1 MILSKN
7 KIKRLLNIKNQ
18 TIKCKNKK
26 GKKGKKGIKGI
37 KCKTINKKKKR
48 HINLRLKTLRKRR
61 QRGGVK
67 LYDIDINLEDDSV
80 VNEDRLKEYTR
91 KVEEKLVSLKGETDE
106 IANLLSENENEI
118 KSKTELLE
126 NVTKKIENNDDEAE
140 LLEEAAYES
149 LEEEGRQLASE
160 IGRMNEEKY
169 NLEAEN
175 DEIIERFNKV
185 TLEGEGILVSI
196 QEKRAEIKRMIG
208 DINNLKTG
216 LGIPQVDISTYTIKQ
231 LKDEKQDLESKK
243 EIVPRDVPKSS
254 VRGIEK
260 TENVL
265 VSYGDIIKKID
276 NLLVIID
283 DEIVNN
289 SLSNELEKKY
299 ETLKET
305 NNVLDGTK
313 EDQKDA
319 HIRLLSDLEYLQA
332 NILDYIGKIDIIKAT
347 IQNIINETVIKS
359 EEFNEIANRFTDKL
373 ALEEYQEILLNL
385 QNIASK
391 EIVGVVKPI
400 PEYIEEGEVK
410 PEKNEKEINEVVGI
424 SLADELAFAEPTAV
438 TATLAEPTVALTVDA
453 EPVAVDDEPVNK
465 FQLATQVINALLLS
479 AKREANIVNVDLVM
493 EDSTAYVS
501 FETNYGNLSNII
513 KDYNSAQINSAQ
525 INIVNIDD
533 FHSQF
538 IARYSDPEIII
549 WLNEQLAN
557 ATTVVPPETVE
568 ATVINEPVDEPVI
581 PVEEDKPK
589 ATYSSEDEEA
599 LNKEFYDV
607 LFQIVTQKAKNIAS
621 REGKNISEEMVE
633 PINDFNEYKT
643 AMETLFTSNPSVNV
657 ETVRTYSD
665 SVIEERGNLNHDIN
679 YIEDYKALIAKL
691 EIQLLNDQSEEVD
704 ILSEKLKNLEFVGY
718 LKGYIKN
725 AVNVISELKYVLGV
739 DELKELELVL
749 PPYPEYILTDKTVR
763 ELYNIKSEVEDYIKQ
778 LIEAVKKLV
787 SRNIELQG
795 KLQDKLVEAET
806 SLTNLKADFEEQL
819 KVKEATIVKLTAD
832 FASFID
838 NTHSE
843 RKELDNEINGLHDEL
858 NNLTGML
865 TASKNASET
874 EITDLENIIYNLE
887 DDKRSLET
895 ELGNLQTQIV
905 NLTTDQVK
913 EKEDLEAKVSALQD
927 NINGK
932 DVEINEKNVEITRIR
947 EENDTLKLAN
957 TGLQAENTGLLV
969 ANTGLQ
975 VANTGLKVENTGLK
989 EKIDSLKTNVRDLNN
1004 QLDNVTEEKEELLVK
1019 KNELEDEVNTLN
1031 DNNQLLIDA
1040 LTKVNEQFENFATLT
1055 LNDKTRLEGEKLE
1068 LEEQIAK
1075 QNLDL
1080 EALTKQVNQLT
1091 GQLNEKDKKMEE
1103 LKQEILLLKD
1113 VNERLRQELDEYKSE
1128 VAMKDSTIVNLN
1140 SNLVDSQNRLNLIQT
1155 QNTRLLTLND
1165 DLLEQYRDAR
1175 VIIDETQSQLESARM
1190 DTLTAKER
1198 ETSALQQLED
1208 TKRILENEK
1217 NEIIAL
1223 KDRLSV
1229 EVSKVTQLE
1238 QSLEESNS
1246 LNKILYDSFGELQG
1260 DFGNLQRNFS
1270 NLEGQFYALS
1280 GERLKEALKV
1290 DSDKY
1295 GVKSAQAKRK
1305 YDETMETS
1313 TKNINDELDE
1323 IETLIRDSDSPQVI
1337 VTSNVETDTTN
1348 KFNGSVN
1355 VNALHP
1361 VSIPGE
1367 REVTYTVE
1375 HGGETHLGGG
1385 GSKKKVKSGKR
1396 TRKSYEYFTHNDFID
1411 FIPR

>member
-26 GKKGKKGIKGI
+26 GIKGIKGKKGI

-67 LYDIDINLEDDSV
+67 FYDININLEDDSV

-118 KSKTELLE
+118 KSKTEQLE
-126 NVTKKIENNDDEAE
+126 NVTKKIQNNDDEAE
-140 LLEEAAYES
+140 LLEEEEYKS
-149 LEEEGRQLASE
+149 LEEEGRQLASD
-160 IGRMNEEKY
+160 IGRLNEEKD
-169 NLEAEN
+169 NLESEN
-175 DEIIERFNKV
+175 DEIIERFNKA

-196 QEKRAEIKRMIG
+196 QEKRAEIKRLIG

-265 VSYGDIIKKID
+265 VSYGDIIDKID

-283 DEIVNN
+283 DEIDNN
-289 SLSNELEKKY
+289 SLSNELKEKY
-299 ETLKET
+299 ETLRQK
-305 NNVLDGTK
+305 NIDLDGTK
-313 EDQKDA
+313 EDQKDS
-319 HIRLLSDLEYLQA
+319 HIRLLSELEDLQA
-332 NILDYIGKIDIIKAT
+332 NILDYIGKIDIIKAN
-347 IQNIINETVIKS
+347 IQKIIDETVVKS

-373 ALEEYQEILLNL
+373 TLEEYQEILLNL
-385 QNIASK
+385 QNVASK
-391 EIVGVVKPI
+391 EIVDVVEPI
-400 PEYIEEGEVK
+400 PEFIKKEEEEGK
-410 PEKNEKEINEVVGI
+410 SGKKENDEGEGM
-424 SLADELAFAEPTAV
+424 SLESELAAAAIV
-438 TATLAEPTVALTVDA
+438 
-453 EPVAVDDEPVNK
+453 EPVITALDAEPVNK
-465 FQLATQVINALLLS
+465 FQLATQVINALLLL

-493 EDSTAYVS
+493 EDSTTYVS

-513 KDYNSAQINSAQ
+513 KDYNSKNSAQINSAQINSAQINSAQ
-525 INIVNIDD
+525 INIANIED

-538 IARYSDPEIII
+538 IARYSEPDIII

-557 ATTVVPPETVE
+557 ATTIVPPETVE
-568 ATVINEPVDEPVI
+568 ATVINEPIVQ
-581 PVEEDKPK
+581 VE
-589 ATYSSEDEEA
+589 ATHSSEEEEA
-599 LNKEFYDV
+599 LNKEFYDL

-621 REGKNISEEMVE
+621 KEGKNINEEMVE
-633 PINDFNEYKT
+633 PINGFNEYQT
-643 AMETLFTSNPSVNV
+643 AMEELFTSNPSVNI
-657 ETVRTYSD
+657 ETVRTYSG
-665 SVIEERGNLNHDIN
+665 SVIEEKGNLNHDIN
-679 YIEDYKALIAKL
+679 YIEDYKALITKL

-704 ILSEKLKNLEFVGY
+704 ILSEKLKNLEFIGY
-718 LKGYIKN
+718 LKGYIQN
-725 AVNVISELKYVLGV
+725 AVNVISELKHVLGV

-749 PPYPEYILTDKTVR
+749 PPYPEYTLTDKTVR
-763 ELYNIKSEVEDYIKQ
+763 ELYNIRSEVNNYIEL

-787 SRNIELQG
+787 SRNIEL
-795 KLQDKLVEAET
+795 KDKLVEAET
-806 SLTNLKADFEEQL
+806 SLTNLKADFEVKL
-819 KVKEATIVKLTAD
+819 KEKEEEIVKLTAE

-838 NTHSE
+838 NTQSE
-843 RKELDNEINGLHDEL
+843 RKELDNEINGLHNEL

-865 TASKNASET
+865 TANKSASDS
-874 EITDLENIIYNLE
+874 EITDLENIIYTLE

-913 EKEDLEAKVSALQD
+913 EKENLEAKVSELED

-932 DVEINEKNVEITRIR
+932 NAEINGKNAEITRIR
-947 EENDTLKLAN
+947 EENDTLR
-957 TGLQAENTGLLV
+957 E

-975 VANTGLKVENTGLK
+975 VANTGLQQANTGLQLANTGLQAANTGLQG
-989 EKIDSLKTNVRDLNN
+989 KIDSLKTNVLGLNT
-1004 QLDNVTEEKEELLVK
+1004 QLQDVTAEKEELLVK
-1019 KNELEDEVNTLN
+1019 KNELEDEVNKLN
-1031 DNNQLLIDA
+1031 ENNQLLIDG
-1040 LTKVNEQFENFATLT
+1040 LTKVNEQFENFAALT
-1055 LNDKTRLEGEKLE
+1055 LDDKRRLEGDKTRLEAEKISLQEQIDKQNLE
-1068 LEEQIAK
+1068 LE
-1075 QNLDL
+1075 
-1080 EALTKQVNQLT
+1080 ALKRRVNELT
-1091 GQLNEKDKKMEE
+1091 EQLNEKDKKMEE
-1103 LKQEILLLKD
+1103 LKQEILLLRD
-1113 VNERLRQELDEYKSE
+1113 VNERLRQEVDEYKSE
-1128 VAMKDSTIVNLN
+1128 FAIKESTI
-1140 SNLVDSQNRLNLIQT
+1140 SNLTTDLNNNQIKINLVEE
-1155 QNTRLLTLND
+1155 QNTRLLSLNVE
-1165 DLLEQYRDAR
+1165 LLGNFREAR
-1175 VIIDETQSQLESARM
+1175 EIIEETQTQLESARM
-1190 DTLTAKER
+1190 DSLTSRER
-1198 ETSALQQLED
+1198 ETSALEQLED
-1208 TKRILENEK
+1208 TRRILESEK

-1223 KDRLSV
+1223 KAKLAEDDDNVRRLID
-1229 EVSKVTQLE
+1229 
-1238 QSLEESNS
+1238 SLEDSTEN
-1246 LNKILYDSFGELQG
+1246 NRILYDSFGELQG
-1260 DFGNLQRNFS
+1260 EFGNLQRNFS

-1280 GERLKEALKV
+1280 GQRLNEALQV
-1290 DSDKY
+1290 DVDKY
-1295 GVKSAQAKRK
+1295 GIKSAEAKRK

-1313 TKNINDELDE
+1313 SRNINDELGE
-1323 IETLIRDSDSPQVI
+1323 IESLIRDSDSPQVI

-1367 REVTYTVE
+1367 REVTYSVE

-1396 TRKSYEYFTHNDFID
+1396 TRKSYAYFTHNDFID

>member
-18 TIKCKNKK
+18 TIKCNNKK
-26 GKKGKKGIKGI
+26 GNKGIKGKKGI

-67 LYDIDINLEDDSV
+67 FYGIDINLEDDSV

-118 KSKTELLE
+118 KSKTEQLE
-126 NVTKKIENNDDEAE
+126 NVTKKIQNNDDESE

-149 LEEEGRQLASE
+149 LEEEGRQLASD
-160 IGRMNEEKY
+160 IGRMNEEKD
-169 NLEAEN
+169 NLESEN
-175 DEIIERFNKV
+175 DEIIERFNKA

-196 QEKRAEIKRMIG
+196 QEKKAEIKRLIG

-260 TENVL
+260 TENVF
-265 VSYGDIIKKID
+265 VSYGDIIDKID

-289 SLSNELEKKY
+289 SLSNELEEKY
-299 ETLKET
+299 ETLRQT
-305 NNVLDGTK
+305 NIDLDGTK

-319 HIRLLSDLEYLQA
+319 HTRLLSDLEYLQA
-332 NILDYIGKIDIIKAT
+332 NILDYIGKIDTIKAN
-347 IQNIINETVIKS
+347 IQKIIDETVVKS
-359 EEFNEIANRFTDKL
+359 VEFNEIANSFKDKL
-373 ALEEYQEILLNL
+373 TLEEYQEILLNL

-391 EIVGVVKPI
+391 EIVDVVEPI
-400 PEYIEEGEVK
+400 PEFIEKEEEEGK
-410 PEKNEKEINEVVGI
+410 SGKKENDEGEGM
-424 SLADELAFAEPTAV
+424 SLESELAASV
-438 TATLAEPTVALTVDA
+438 TVDA
-453 EPVAVDDEPVNK
+453 EPVNK

-493 EDSTAYVS
+493 EDSTTYVS

-525 INIVNIDD
+525 INSAQINIVNIDD

-538 IARYSDPEIII
+538 IARYSEPDIII

-557 ATTVVPPETVE
+557 ATTIVPPETVE
-568 ATVINEPVDEPVI
+568 ATVTNEPTVQ
-581 PVEEDKPK
+581 VEENEPK
-589 ATYSSEDEEA
+589 ATYSSEDEEV

-621 REGKNISEEMVE
+621 KEGKNISGEIEMVE
-633 PINDFNEYKT
+633 PIINGFNEYQT

-657 ETVRTYSD
+657 ETVRTYSE
-665 SVIEERGNLNHDIN
+665 SVIDEKANLNHDIN
-679 YIEDYKALIAKL
+679 YIEDYKALISKL

-739 DELKELELVL
+739 DELKELELIL
-749 PPYPEYILTDKTVR
+749 PPYPEYELTDKTVR
-763 ELYNIKSEVEDYIKQ
+763 ELYSIKSEVEDYIKQ

-819 KVKEATIVKLTAD
+819 KEKEATIVKLTAD

-838 NTHSE
+838 NTQSE

-865 TASKNASET
+865 TASKNASDA
-874 EITDLENIIYNLE
+874 EIKELEEIIYTLE
-887 DDKRSLET
+887 DDKSNLET

-905 NLTTDQVK
+905 NLTSDQVK

-947 EENDTLKLAN
+947 EENDTLREAN
-957 TGLQAENTGLLV
+957 TGLQAENTGLQV

-975 VANTGLKVENTGLK
+975 VENTGLQVENTGLQQANTGLQG
-989 EKIDSLKTNVRDLNN
+989 KIDSLKTNVRDLNT
-1004 QLDNVTEEKEELLVK
+1004 QLKDVTEEKEELLVK

-1031 DNNQLLIDA
+1031 DNNQLLIDG

-1055 LNDKTRLEGEKLE
+1055 LNDKTRLEGEKQE

-1075 QNLDL
+1075 QNVTL
-1080 EALTKQVNQLT
+1080 EALNRRINELTKQLE
-1091 GQLNEKDKKMEE
+1091 EKDKKMED
-1103 LKQEILLLKD
+1103 LKQEILLLRD
-1113 VNERLRQELDEYKSE
+1113 VNERLRKELDEYKSE
-1128 VAMKDSTIVNLN
+1128 VARKDSTI
-1140 SNLVDSQNRLNLIQT
+1140 SNLTTDLNNNQIKINLVEE
-1155 QNTRLLTLND
+1155 QNTRLLSLND
-1165 DLLEQYRDAR
+1165 NLLENYRDA
-1175 VIIDETQSQLESARM
+1175 VNEIEQTQTQLESARM

-1198 ETSALQQLED
+1198 ETSALKQLED
-1208 TKRILENEK
+1208 TRRILESEK

-1229 EVSKVTQLE
+1229 DVRKVTQLE
-1238 QSLEESNS
+1238 ESLEESNE
-1246 LNKILYDSFGELQG
+1246 NNRILYDSFGDLQG
-1260 DFGNLQRNFS
+1260 DFGNLQRNFR

-1280 GERLKEALKV
+1280 GERLNEALKV

-1295 GVKSAQAKRK
+1295 GIKSAEAKRK

-1313 TKNINDELDE
+1313 SRNINDELGE
-1323 IETLIRDSDSPQVI
+1323 IESLIRDSDSPQVI

-1385 GSKKKVKSGKR
+1385 GSKRKVKSGKR
-1396 TRKSYEYFTHNDFID
+1396 TRKSYAYFTHNDFID